1 MAEHARGPDEIQ
13 GDPGENIPVNQRP
26 GAAEIARGPDEIQ
39 GDPGENILVNR
50 RPGAAEHARGPDE
63 IQGDPGENI
72 QVNQRPGAAENTHA
86 KLIACHFNP
95 VGKTVIFIFKFL
107 FLFLF
112 FFFFLGGRG
121 GLVLYVLYLLKKQLY
136 QLFKKLSRFI

>member
-1 MAEHARGPDEIQ
+1 MIISIFKEMAEHARGPDEIQ
-13 GDPGENIPVNQRP
+13 GGPGENIP
-26 GAAEIARGPDEIQ
+26 
-39 GDPGENILVNR
+39 VNR
-50 RPGAAEHARGPDE
+50 RPGAAEIARGPDE

-95 VGKTVIFIFKFL
+95 VGKTFIFIFKFL

-112 FFFFLGGRG
+112 FFFWGGG
-121 GLVLYVLYLLKKQLY
+121 GVVLYVLYLLKKQLY